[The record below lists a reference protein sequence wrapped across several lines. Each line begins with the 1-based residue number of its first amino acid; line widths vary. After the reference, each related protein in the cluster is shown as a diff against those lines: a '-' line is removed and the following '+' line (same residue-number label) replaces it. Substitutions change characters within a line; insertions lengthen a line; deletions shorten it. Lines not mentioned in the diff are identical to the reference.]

1 MQAAEKNIQINIE
14 TKQSLVGTTKIEFLV
29 QGPGDLTARAL
40 EFSIGTPNTVAT
52 RLTLETDF
60 PCGGNYK
67 VQLEATYSDGRF
79 LRSPRK
85 VLQIGSVF
93 DD

>member
-1 MQAAEKNIQINIE
+1 MQAGEKNIQINLE
-14 TKQSLVGTTKIEFLV
+14 TGKSLVGTTLIQYFV
-29 QGPGDLTARAL
+29 QGPGDLTPRAL
-40 EFSIGTPNTVAT
+40 VFSIGTPNTVAI

-60 PCGGNYK
+60 PCGGVYK
-67 VQLEATYSDGRF
+67 TQLEATYSDGRF

-85 VLQIGSVF
+85 LLQIGSVF